1 MKSQPWARVCL
12 TVFALSLCGCEP
24 ADFKVTRQPT
34 YAELVVTYNAEVA
47 TLDNLEGKRNRIIA
61 DHFSQAHGDA
71 LKSAVGSLQ
80 GEQQA
85 TNANEALDRAV
96 AAAEFQAQLQSTLL
110 EKVGQPT
117 PSGSA
122 PAGDKVEYPEEL
134 KRKLADIDTEITAQK
149 ARVERAKSARDAGQ
163 PK

>member
-1 MKSQPWARVCL
+1 MKSRPLARACL
-12 TVFALSLCGCEP
+12 TVFALSLSGCEP

-34 YAELVVTYNAEVA
+34 YAELVVTYNAEVE
-47 TLDNLEGKRNRIIA
+47 TLDSLEAKRNRIIA
-61 DHFSQAHGDA
+61 DYFSQAHGDA

-80 GEQQA
+80 GEQPS
-85 TNANEALDRAV
+85 TNPNEALDRAV

-110 EKVGQPT
+110 EKVGQPAS
-117 PSGSA
+117 SGSTH
-122 PAGDKVEYPEEL
+122 AGDKVEYPEDL
-134 KRKLADIDTEITAQK
+134 KRKLVDIDAEINAQK